1 MQERPFPAQ
10 PLLAGA
16 AYAGPL
22 PSVRCGHPVARAAA
36 ISTRFCLPVRRLWVL
51 EDAVGVRR

>member
-16 AYAGPL
+16 AYARPGRPCGVDTLL
-22 PSVRCGHPVARAAA
+22 PAPPG
-36 ISTRFCLPVRRLWVL
+36 
-51 EDAVGVRR
+51 